1 MPKKPTI
8 VVVLM
13 LRILDVFQ
21 GSQRGRSAPA
31 WDKARSLVSRAG
43 AVTCMRK
50 PETLS

>member
-31 WDKARSLVSRAG
+31 WGQSKVSR
-43 AVTCMRK
+43 
-50 PETLS
+50 

>member
-13 LRILDVFQ
+13 RILDVFQ